1 MAHFARIDEENKVT
15 QVTAVAD
22 AVLDDN
28 GTESEAKGIAFL
40 KSLYG
45 DSTNWVQC
53 SYNTWEGKHHDEN
66 GDESADQSKALRG
79 HFPGNDW
86 TYDASADAFVP
97 PQPFASWTYDAAN
110 HKWVAP
116 VTLDSQVGDTQDI
129 YKWDEATTA
138 WVRLGSREDSANG
151 LINDEE
157 YIP

>member
-53 SYNTWEGKHHDEN
+53 S
-66 GDESADQSKALRG
+66 
-79 HFPGNDW
+79 
-86 TYDASADAFVP
+86 
-97 PQPFASWTYDAAN
+97 
-110 HKWVAP
+110 
-116 VTLDSQVGDTQDI
+116 
-129 YKWDEATTA
+129 
-138 WVRLGSREDSANG
+138 
-151 LINDEE
+151 
-157 YIP
+157 